1 MRQYLPG
8 WLKRRLGKAPAHGAP
23 PSSFMRVAY
32 RAPRQVVLLTARHEG
47 AENVWPIDWHTPLS
61 LEPELYGIALNKTG
75 YGTELIRNSGA
86 FVINFVPATW
96 EEQILFCGRTSG
108 RAVDKFAAAGLAKEA
123 AETIDAPRLAE
134 ALGWLECRVEQ
145 VVEAGDH
152 TFFIS
157 RVTLSRFQGVN
168 APRLHH
174 LDSSLKEIAEEFE

>member
-8 WLKRRLGKAPAHGAP
+8 WLKRRMKPPAHGAP

-32 RAPRQVVLLTARHEG
+32 SAPRQVVLLTARHEG

-86 FVINFVPATW
+86 FVINFVPAAW

-108 RAVDKFAAAGLAKEA
+108 RAVDKFVAAGLAKEE
-123 AETIDAPRLAE
+123 AESIGAPRLAE
-134 ALGWLECRVEQ
+134 ALGWLECRVDQ

-152 TFFIS
+152 TLFIS

-168 APRLHH
+168 VPRLHH
-174 LDSSLKEIAEEFE
+174 LDSGLKAIAGEFE